1 MDEYQY
7 RFETTFINKNL
18 EDGSVLEACKQAI
31 FEMVQTL
38 SQTAR
43 ERYLIRLSEK
53 LKVSVD
59 SISSDYNQY
68 CRRFAPKQFVEDWK
82 ESDSYEF
89 SVHPLTYQPPLKR
102 NYELRLLMYA
112 KSSKEIALKID
123 REIAPSL
130 SAFDPIYQ
138 RIWTALVDD
147 YYCRYS
153 VFDESLFLNCLDE
166 EQKSTYEEKIRT
178 LSQSMDIYNER
189 DLRDCMDKLKEQ
201 ALTEKNKEYNKQ
213 IADSLDEAYIRKK
226 IVEKFANVRLK
237 DLEKIKK
244 RRN

>member
-1 MDEYQY
+1 
-7 RFETTFINKNL
+7 
-18 EDGSVLEACKQAI
+18 
-31 FEMVQTL
+31 
-38 SQTAR
+38 
-43 ERYLIRLSEK
+43 
-53 LKVSVD
+53 
-59 SISSDYNQY
+59 
-68 CRRFAPKQFVEDWK
+68 
-82 ESDSYEF
+82 
-89 SVHPLTYQPPLKR
+89 
-102 NYELRLLMYA
+102 MYA

-138 RIWTALVDD
+138 RIWTALIDD